1 MRLKGERCMKRSVLS
16 LILFF
21 LVAIMAYPT
30 ITFATPLK
38 KDAVEVDICI
48 IGSDNHFVYK
58 IPKQLHNDTP
68 YSEMKNDI
76 EASLASHWQ
85 VESAH
90 FETNHSNVAY
100 TFFIKDLFQKKQDGQ
115 LKLSIPYRTL
125 LGMFRDD
132 ESIQLRIMASKLT
145 DWQVNRKEWATLGFV
160 QPLTYFSE
168 SEYVYNGAVNELLQ
182 QRVAHFDGAI
192 AKRQMVLTTVIY
204 FSFIVVQ
211 IVACWI
217 LSRRLKRRIIQYPE
231 EMHQFRKLNYM
242 YQIIPL
248 LIVVGQIIFLVMS
261 GLLTAFGLFFS
272 AGIDLLFMVGPILL
286 TIMLL
291 PIFFVTT
298 EKEIA
303 KELHDNAL
311 SADL

>member
-1 MRLKGERCMKRSVLS
+1 MRLKGERCVKRSVLS

-21 LVAIMAYPT
+21 LVAFMAYP
-30 ITFATPLK
+30 ITAIATPIK

-68 YSEMKNDI
+68 YYEMKNDI

-90 FETNHSNVAY
+90 FETNQSNVAY

-125 LGMFRDD
+125 LGMFHDD

-168 SEYVYNGAVNELLQ
+168 SEYVYNGAVNELLR

-204 FSFIVVQ
+204 FCFIVVQ

-217 LSRRLKRRIIQYPE
+217 LSRSLKRRIIQHPE

-248 LIVVGQIIFLVMS
+248 LIVVGQIIYLVMS

-286 TIMLL
+286 TILML
-291 PIFFVTT
+291 PIFFVTA

-303 KELHDNAL
+303 RELHDNPL

>member
-1 MRLKGERCMKRSVLS
+1 
-16 LILFF
+16 
-21 LVAIMAYPT
+21 MAYP
-30 ITFATPLK
+30 ITAIATPIK

-58 IPKQLHNDTP
+58 IPKQLHNDMP
-68 YSEMKNDI
+68 YNEMKNDI
-76 EASLASHWQ
+76 EAFLASHWQ

-90 FETNHSNVAY
+90 FETNQSNVAY

-125 LGMFRDD
+125 LGMFHDD

-168 SEYVYNGAVNELLQ
+168 SEYVYNGAVNELLR

-204 FSFIVVQ
+204 FCFIAVQ

-217 LSRRLKRRIIQYPE
+217 LSRRLKRRIIQHPE

-248 LIVVGQIIFLVMS
+248 LIVVGQIIYLVMS

-272 AGIDLLFMVGPILL
+272 AGIDLLFMIGPILL
-286 TIMLL
+286 TILLL
-291 PIFFVTT
+291 PIFFVTA

-303 KELHDNAL
+303 KELHDNPL

>member
-1 MRLKGERCMKRSVLS
+1 
-16 LILFF
+16 
-21 LVAIMAYPT
+21 MAYP
-30 ITFATPLK
+30 ITAIATPIK

-68 YSEMKNDI
+68 YYEMKNDI

-90 FETNHSNVAY
+90 FETNQSNVAY

-125 LGMFRDD
+125 LGMFHDD

-168 SEYVYNGAVNELLQ
+168 SEYVYNGAVNELLR

-204 FSFIVVQ
+204 FCFILVQ

-217 LSRRLKRRIIQYPE
+217 LSRRLKRRIIQHPE

-248 LIVVGQIIFLVMS
+248 LIVVGQIIYLVMS

-286 TIMLL
+286 TILML
-291 PIFFVTT
+291 PIFFVTA

-303 KELHDNAL
+303 RELHDNPL

>member
-1 MRLKGERCMKRSVLS
+1 MKRSLLS

-21 LVAIMAYPT
+21 LVATMVYPLT
-30 ITFATPLK
+30 TVASPIE

-58 IPKQLHNDTP
+58 IPKQLHNDMP
-68 YSEMKNDI
+68 YTKMKNNI

-90 FETNHSNVAY
+90 FETNQSNVAY
-100 TFFIKDLFQKKQDGQ
+100 TFFIKDLFQKKKDGQ

-125 LGMFRDD
+125 VGMFRDD

-145 DWQVNRKEWATLGFV
+145 DWKVNRKEWATLGFA

-182 QRVAHFDGAI
+182 QRVAHFDGVI
-192 AKRQMVLTTVIY
+192 AKRQMILSTVIY
-204 FSFIVVQ
+204 FSFIVLQ
-211 IVACWI
+211 LVACWI
-217 LSRRLKRRIIQYPE
+217 LSRRLKRKIILHPE

-248 LIVVGQIIFLVMS
+248 LIVVGQILYLVMS

-286 TIMLL
+286 SILLL

-303 KELHDNAL
+303 KELQDNPL

>member
-1 MRLKGERCMKRSVLS
+1 MRLKGERCVKRSVLS

-21 LVAIMAYPT
+21 LVAFMAYP
-30 ITFATPLK
+30 ITAIATPIK

-68 YSEMKNDI
+68 YYEMKNDI

-90 FETNHSNVAY
+90 FETNQSNVAY

-125 LGMFRDD
+125 LGMFQDD

-160 QPLTYFSE
+160 QSLTYFSE
-168 SEYVYNGAVNELLQ
+168 SEYVYNGAVNELLR

-204 FSFIVVQ
+204 FCFIVVQ

-217 LSRRLKRRIIQYPE
+217 LSRRLKRRIIQHPE

-248 LIVVGQIIFLVMS
+248 LIVVGQIIYLVMS

-286 TIMLL
+286 TILMLL
-291 PIFFVTT
+291 IFFVTA

-303 KELHDNAL
+303 KELHDNPL
-311 SADL
+311 SIDL

>member
-1 MRLKGERCMKRSVLS
+1 MKRSVLS

-38 KDAVEVDICI
+38 KDALEVDICI

-291 PIFFVTT
+291 PLFFVTT

-311 SADL
+311 SADV

>member
-1 MRLKGERCMKRSVLS
+1 MRLKGERCVKRSVLS

-21 LVAIMAYPT
+21 LVAFMAYP
-30 ITFATPLK
+30 ITAIASPIK

-58 IPKQLHNDTP
+58 IPKQLHNDMP
-68 YSEMKNDI
+68 YNEMKNDI
-76 EASLASHWQ
+76 EAFLASHWQ

-90 FETNHSNVAY
+90 FETNQSNVAY

-125 LGMFRDD
+125 LGMFHDD

-160 QPLTYFSE
+160 QALTYFSE
-168 SEYVYNGAVNELLQ
+168 SEYVYNGAVNELLR

-204 FSFIVVQ
+204 FCFIVVQ

-217 LSRRLKRRIIQYPE
+217 LSRRLKRRIIQHPE

-248 LIVVGQIIFLVMS
+248 LIVVGQIIYLVMS

-286 TIMLL
+286 TILLL
-291 PIFFVTT
+291 PIFFVTA

-303 KELHDNAL
+303 RELHDNPL